1 MAAPVKGGV
10 DGHAH
15 VWHGPLA
22 IIPGARH
29 VPGRDAPVE
38 SYIGHL
44 DRHGLAMGLLIQ
56 PSFLGTDNS
65 IMLDAVR
72 RHPDRLKAV
81 VVIDPTTPM
90 EKLIELGGQGVV
102 GVRFNLIGLPLP
114 DFAGEPLRSFLKRLA
129 ELKWHVEI
137 HRESRD
143 LPEVMPPLLATGV
156 RVAIDH
162 YGRPDPK
169 ALAEDPGFRYLLTTA
184 ASGRVWVKISAAYRS
199 GGKKAAMSL
208 TPALLEHFQP
218 DRLPWGSDWPH
229 TQHESTRYESTL
241 DLFRESVADE
251 RIRALCLSNA
261 IAELW
266 AT

>member
-1 MAAPVKGGV
+1 MAAAIQGGI

-15 VWHGPLA
+15 VWHGPLKV
-22 IIPGARH
+22 ILGARH
-29 VPGRDAPVE
+29 HPHYDAPVDT
-38 SYIGHL
+38 YIGHL
-44 DRHGLAMGLLIQ
+44 DRNGLAMGLLIQ

-72 RHPDRLKAV
+72 RHPGRLRAV
-81 VVIDPTTPM
+81 VVIDPATPM
-90 EKLIELGGQGVV
+90 ERLIELGGQGVV

-114 DFAGEPLRSFLKRLA
+114 DFVVEPLRSFLKRLA
-129 ELKWHVEI
+129 ELNWHVEI

-143 LPEVMPPLLATGV
+143 LPELMPPLLAAGV

-184 ASGRVWVKISAAYRS
+184 ASGRVWVKISAAYRN

-208 TPALLEHFQP
+208 APALLEHFQP

-229 TQHESTRYESTL
+229 TQHESTTYDSTL
-241 DLFRESVADE
+241 ALFRESVPE
-251 RIRALCLSNA
+251 ESIRALCLSNA

-266 AT
+266 AA